1 MIVDPKDLTI
11 IGETNFRSM
20 RKKFGIK
27 RDDRRRHVYIIGKS
41 GSGKSVL
48 LENMIMQDIKNGNGC
63 CIMDPHGDLAEK
75 IINFIPDDRINDV
88 VYFNPSD
95 IEYPIAFNILEGA
108 KTDSSKNLVASG
120 LIGIFKKMW
129 ADSWG
134 PRLEYILRNTIL
146 SLMYDENSTLLGI
159 NKMLI
164 DKEYRKSILEKV
176 EDPIIKAFWL
186 QEYEAYPAKELS
198 MIISPIQNKVGQFL
212 SNSLVRNI
220 LGQVKSTIDLRD
232 IMDNKKI
239 LLVNLAKGR
248 IGEDNSSLI
257 GSMLVTKIYLAAMSR
272 VDVPEEERNDFYLYV
287 DEFQNF
293 ATESFADIL
302 SEARKYRLSITM
314 AHQYIAQLPEVVSD
328 AIFGNGGTMIAF
340 RLGPQDAEIL
350 EKEFSPDFM
359 IEDLVNIPKWNVVLK
374 MLIDGVVSKPFSAA
388 TLPPI
393 SDDNEQTKTRERANK
408 IIETSRQKYARNRK
422 DVEEII
428 NQWTLGDIKDNK
440 QKEVKKQEEKAEKP
454 NVKMYDTN
462 CWVCGMK
469 MSVPFEPDNKR
480 PIYCSDC
487 LKKVREKLIPEPKE
501 NRFQKILEKQKPQQ
515 QQNKI
520 NKIEREEKKVNNKP
534 SQPRPVEIKKEEKNI
549 DTEQEEDLQHFII
562 NMAQEVKKDKPQ
574 QQKPIETHND
584 EILDNNIKV
593 ISLSELKNKDFKD
606 IKEDLNKKD
615 EDNTI
620 QPRKV
625 IKLE

>member
-302 SEARKYRLSITM
+302 SEAR
-314 AHQYIAQLPEVVSD
+314 
-328 AIFGNGGTMIAF
+328 
-340 RLGPQDAEIL
+340 
-350 EKEFSPDFM
+350 
-359 IEDLVNIPKWNVVLK
+359 
-374 MLIDGVVSKPFSAA
+374 
-388 TLPPI
+388 
-393 SDDNEQTKTRERANK
+393 
-408 IIETSRQKYARNRK
+408 
-422 DVEEII
+422 
-428 NQWTLGDIKDNK
+428 
-440 QKEVKKQEEKAEKP
+440 
-454 NVKMYDTN
+454 
-462 CWVCGMK
+462 
-469 MSVPFEPDNKR
+469 
-480 PIYCSDC
+480 
-487 LKKVREKLIPEPKE
+487 
-501 NRFQKILEKQKPQQ
+501 
-515 QQNKI
+515 
-520 NKIEREEKKVNNKP
+520 
-534 SQPRPVEIKKEEKNI
+534 
-549 DTEQEEDLQHFII
+549 
-562 NMAQEVKKDKPQ
+562 
-574 QQKPIETHND
+574 
-584 EILDNNIKV
+584 
-593 ISLSELKNKDFKD
+593 
-606 IKEDLNKKD
+606 
-615 EDNTI
+615 
-620 QPRKV
+620 
-625 IKLE
+625 